1 MKRFTLLSVAL
12 SLGAAMPAAAQES
25 MEDYVFPPEVVMQA
39 RKQIGLD
46 DKQREVITQI
56 IREFQREQLELEW
69 DLQDQAQQ
77 LHELMG
83 ETRVDESAALKQVE
97 RLMTAEGRMKR
108 THFRMLIRIKNSLT
122 AEQQAKLKKIIVQ
135 RHKHEPV
142 RHQQDLHTR
151 ELHKL
156 KLHKQAL
163 HKKLQEHERKMR

>member
-39 RKQIGLD
+39 RKQIGID
-46 DKQREVITQI
+46 DKQRDVITQI
-56 IREFQREQLELEW
+56 IREFQQEQLELEW

-83 ETRVDESAALKQVE
+83 GTRVDESAALKQVE
-97 RLMTAEGRMKR
+97 RLMTAEGRMKQA
-108 THFRMLIRIKNSLT
+108 HFRMLIRIKNSLT
-122 AEQQAKLKKIIVQ
+122 AEQQAKLKTIIVE
-135 RHKHEPV
+135 RHKHEPAQ
-142 RHQQDLHTR
+142 HQQDSHAR